1 MQILS
6 VNIFFS
12 ALDGFLAWQ
21 ILIPMNREKKLLIAT
36 IVGMSVDGVLNALL
50 IQNYGVVGASI
61 ATLLAEVCVCVIS
74 IFSCRDLLQ
83 FKPMIKNIFQCFLAT
98 IPFLFFHKLC
108 VVINCSLMVRV
119 MLVIFLSCI
128 AYIGALSLLKNE
140 SFFDLIREIR
150 KQLETKIIKAQK

>member
-1 MQILS
+1 
-6 VNIFFS
+6 
-12 ALDGFLAWQ
+12 
-21 ILIPMNREKKLLIAT
+21 MNREKKLLIAT

-98 IPFLFFHKLC
+98 IPFLLIHRLC
-108 VVINCSLMVRV
+108 VVINYSLMVCV
-119 MLVIFLSCI
+119 LLAISLSCI
-128 AYIGALSLLKNE
+128 AYIVALSLLKNE
-140 SFFDLIREIR
+140 SFFDLTREIK
-150 KQLETKIIKAQK
+150 KQLETKMMKVQK